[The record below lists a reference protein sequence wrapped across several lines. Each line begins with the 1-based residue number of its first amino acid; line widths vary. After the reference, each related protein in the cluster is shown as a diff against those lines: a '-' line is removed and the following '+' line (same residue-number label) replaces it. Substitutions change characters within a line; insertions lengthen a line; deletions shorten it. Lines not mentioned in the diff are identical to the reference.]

1 MRVSS
6 HPAQVVTPNK
16 DKERSSRFQILE
28 PPQKK
33 GLLFTQV
40 PKKDFIDL
48 FFLY

>member
-6 HPAQVVTPNK
+6 HPAQVVTPNKNK

-33 GLLFTQV
+33 GLLLTQV
-40 PKKDFIDL
+40 PKKDQATFH
-48 FFLY
+48 